1 MYTSLSGAAAGSGNG
16 QFNVPDGIAVDSLG
30 YVYVADSNNFR
41 VQKFTSA
48 GGYLT
53 QWGSQGSGNGQFEY
67 SYGIAIDN
75 LDNVYVAD
83 ESNFR
88 IQKFT
93 TAGAYVAQ
101 WGSEGSG
108 NGQLEFPA
116 GIAVD
121 DFGNVYVADMG
132 NDRIEEFTSAGTYVT
147 QWGSLGA
154 GPGQFDDPYAVAVD
168 GPGNVIYVAD
178 AANNRVEVLGQNI
191 LAVAQYTTGD
201 QHLRADRG
209 VHAADRAEHRFG
221 HRRWGKDQLQRNGN
235 SVRPERGPPG
245 PGDGPN
251 RVYI

>member
-1 MYTSLSGAAAGSGNG
+1 MWPT
-16 QFNVPDGIAVDSLG
+16 
-30 YVYVADSNNFR
+30 SNNFR
-41 VQKFTSA
+41 VQKFTSD

-132 NDRIEEFTSAGTYVT
+132 NDRIEEFTSTGAYVT

-168 GPGNVIYVAD
+168 GPGNVLYVAD

-191 LAVAQYTTGD
+191 LAVAQYATGTSTSP
-201 QHLRADRG
+201 DRS
-209 VHAADRAEHRFG
+209 VHASDRAEHRFE
-221 HRRWGKDQLQRNGN
+221 Q
-235 SVRPERGPPG
+235 PG
-245 PGDGPN
+245 PGWDDELHGAGTS
-251 RVYI
+251 RTGRW